1 MAKAACPAKLPGTS
15 PMARHNWASH
25 RQYHIVYIYKYNN
38 IYIYIHMHWCY
49 ISNVICKLSY
59 INKLLY
65 KCVMMEASLAGGD
78 HHPF

>member
-1 MAKAACPAKLPGTS
+1 
-15 PMARHNWASH
+15 
-25 RQYHIVYIYKYNN
+25 
-38 IYIYIHMHWCY
+38 MHWCY